1 MANKRDLKK
10 QIRYVCGDLAAE
22 CGFACEF
29 IEGIDKQKMN
39 DTIIKIATLQTEAL
53 SKATFVFDKTPA
65 DFESKAAYRKA
76 LHAYNAAA
84 YSKLREEFNSHV
96 EEIVKDMNSALP
108 SHKTAE

>member
-10 QIRYVCGDLAAE
+10 QIRYICGDLAAE
-22 CGFACEF
+22 CSFAAEF
-29 IEGIDKQKMN
+29 IDGIDKAKIN
-39 DTIIKIATLQTEAL
+39 DTIVKIAALQTEAL
-53 SKATFVFDKTPA
+53 SKATFGFDKTPA

-84 YSKLREEFNSHV
+84 FGKLRNEFNSRV

-108 SHKTAE
+108 SHK